1 METLNKAF
9 QHFYIN
15 IFKSAQREHFYLE
28 TYNSATTYF
37 QKVRK
42 AVSKLLE
49 ESIVEITIQQIRVWR
64 AFHFDHSSIQK
75 DSRSLDPTMLFF
87 FFVTFHALNSTFSSF
102 PFNKMKLRLLKFS
115 LIIFQRSFLQKGY
128 CKYNI
133 LYVPTVL
140 KLCLRNVPAPKTVLL
155 IISPNVIL
163 TSGW

>member
-1 METLNKAF
+1 M
-9 QHFYIN
+9 N
-15 IFKSAQREHFYLE
+15 IFKSAQREHFYIE
-28 TYNSATTYF
+28 TYKSATRYF

-42 AVSKLLE
+42 AVSKLLK
-49 ESIVEITIQQIRVWR
+49 ESIAEITIQQIRVWR
-64 AFHFDHSSIQK
+64 AFHFDHSSTQK

-87 FFVTFHALNSTFSSF
+87 FFFITFHALNSTLSSF

-115 LIIFQRSFLQKGY
+115 FIIFQRSFLQKGY

-155 IISPNVIL
+155 IISLNVIL